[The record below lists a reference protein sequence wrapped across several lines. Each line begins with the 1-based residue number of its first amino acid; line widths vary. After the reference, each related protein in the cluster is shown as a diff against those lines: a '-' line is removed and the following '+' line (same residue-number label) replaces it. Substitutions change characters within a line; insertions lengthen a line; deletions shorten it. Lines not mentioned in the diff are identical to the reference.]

1 MKSKISESYDLRI
14 LRSLR
19 CVIRAVDKYSHKLN
33 TELGLTTPQLLC
45 LDTLAKNERPLTL
58 TELAETVNLG
68 ASTVNGIV
76 DRLEAKQYLIRH
88 RSAHDRRQVL
98 LQLTPAGQGVVEKA
112 PSLLQD
118 RLSAALGKL
127 PEAEQRMIT
136 EAFERV
142 VDLMEVDTMDASPN
156 LFSRDRVEPE

>member
-76 DRLEAKQYLIRH
+76 DRLERDGLVHRIR
-88 RSAHDRRQVL
+88 SQEDRRVVVVAL
-98 LQLTPAGQGVVEKA
+98 RPEAGQQIQRWAQAYAHQLFAGSTEEELDLAVA
-112 PSLLQD
+112 G
-118 RLSAALGKL
+118 LSCLRDALARNGLGQEGQHDTPPPMVAA
-127 PEAEQRMIT
+127 E
-136 EAFERV
+136 
-142 VDLMEVDTMDASPN
+142 
-156 LFSRDRVEPE
+156 